1 MLPKKKNYH
10 SIADSENLLQEFYEN
25 LEDDTFL
32 GHSFI
37 GKMML
42 RNMKPRLF
50 DSNIEQVVVV
60 EPIDEVEFFDEVK
73 AVPRKQKF
81 FNLDDVLNLENY
93 DILPEQELSQFHCTD
108 SKGQFTMIW
117 NTKSQYQSGRALS
130 RNILRPGPHGPSRNV
145 TDPLEAFRWFITD
158 DMLNDYGLLHHSK
171 Y

>member
-32 GHSFI
+32 GDSFI

-50 DSNIEQVVVV
+50 DSNIEEVVVV

-73 AVPRKQKF
+73 AVPRKQS
-81 FNLDDVLNLENY
+81 VLQ
-93 DILPEQELSQFHCTD
+93 P
-108 SKGQFTMIW
+108 
-117 NTKSQYQSGRALS
+117 
-130 RNILRPGPHGPSRNV
+130 
-145 TDPLEAFRWFITD
+145 
-158 DMLNDYGLLHHSK
+158 
-171 Y
+171 